1 MPREFDTIDL
11 INELRYSDAGDY
23 TPEERAAFSKRI
35 AIKKAARAAK
45 AAKAAAA
52 DQEPMVDSLEH
63 QASKT

>member
-11 INELRYSDAGDY
+11 INELKYSDAGDY

-45 AAKAAAA
+45 AAAA

>member
-11 INELRYSDAGDY
+11 INELRYSDAGDS
-23 TPEERAAFSKRI
+23 TPEEDAAFSKRI

-45 AAKAAAA
+45 AASA